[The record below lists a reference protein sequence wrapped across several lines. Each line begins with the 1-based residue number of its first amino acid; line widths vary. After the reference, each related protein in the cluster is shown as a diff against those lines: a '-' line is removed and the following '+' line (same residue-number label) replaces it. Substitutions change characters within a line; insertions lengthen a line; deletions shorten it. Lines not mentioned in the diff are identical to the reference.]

1 MEAEESSQDD
11 IMDVSEGGGLIDE
24 AEDEFNDNLRE
35 SEFDR
40 DIDHA
45 MNSGSQDIRENGNPL
60 GDPFDE
66 KDSPEIK
73 SDNDIINE

>member
-1 MEAEESSQDD
+1 MEREESSQDD
-11 IMDVSEGGGLIDE
+11 IMDVSEGAGMIDD
-24 AEDEFNDNLRE
+24 AENEFVDNIRE

-45 MNSGSQDIRENGNPL
+45 VDSGSQNIRENNNPL
-60 GDPFDE
+60 GDPFAE